1 MGEVGRKTPL
11 TLFKGK
17 ILKISKSGITV
28 AFITII
34 IGIFFLSGTWEAY
47 LEYMR
52 VNEYAG
58 HATGH
63 VTNKHFSQGADGNS
77 MYYLD
82 YWFLLPGG
90 GKIKSTSNLLQ
101 QQWEA
106 LKIDDTLEIR
116 YDLSNPN
123 RNIPKYGGSLSLVYV
138 FLVFVLGVVFLV
150 FGIMRLI
157 SSFKM
162 TYNKTS

>member
-1 MGEVGRKTPL
+1 M
-11 TLFKGK
+11 
-17 ILKISKSGITV
+17 KISKSGIIV

-34 IGIFFLSGTWEAY
+34 IGIFFLSGTWWSY
-47 LEYMR
+47 SEYKR

-58 HATGH
+58 FAIGH

-90 GKIKSTSNLLQ
+90 KKVKSTSNLLQ

-116 YDLSNPN
+116 YDLSNPD
-123 RNIPKYGGSLSLVYV
+123 RNIPKYGGSLPLVYV
-138 FLVFVLGVVFLV
+138 FLVFVLGAVFLV

-162 TYNKTS
+162 GYNKTS